1 MSPSRRLSR
10 RVGEKREGGGE
21 GLGVIGVKTFFGS
34 HGSRRRAFGSPLHF
48 LCAADVGQGGRRES
62 ARGESEE
69 ERERGRE
76 ERGRVQQ
83 RAALSHSL
91 GIWHM
96 ALTHSTAC
104 GRWGLSQCWA
114 SEAQP
119 GGGEERRKGGG
130 KGTCACLC
138 VCVCVCVFGGVVF
151 RPWHLHRCGD
161 MEGGVSVCVTH
172 VVLLTLSRP
181 GWVYKC
187 VQACLCVFLDLLKWR
202 ERLSGVE
209 EGNYSCLVYLYW
221 EEVCL
226 NVVNDFL
233 MTLSKMSWTQP

>member
-69 ERERGRE
+69 EREARE
-76 ERGRVQQ
+76 GGEGESSAESSTFPQSGD
-83 RAALSHSL
+83 LTHGSHTFHSL
-91 GIWHM
+91 WPVGPEPV
-96 ALTHSTAC
+96 LSVRSTAW
-104 GRWGLSQCWA
+104 RRR
-114 SEAQP
+114 
-119 GGGEERRKGGG
+119 GEKEEGWQGY
-130 KGTCACLC
+130 
-138 VCVCVCVFGGVVF
+138 VCVCVFGGVVF
-151 RPWHLHRCGD
+151 RLWHLHRCGD

>member
-91 GIWHM
+91 GI
-96 ALTHSTAC
+96 
-104 GRWGLSQCWA
+104 
-114 SEAQP
+114 
-119 GGGEERRKGGG
+119 
-130 KGTCACLC
+130 
-138 VCVCVCVFGGVVF
+138 
-151 RPWHLHRCGD
+151 
-161 MEGGVSVCVTH
+161 
-172 VVLLTLSRP
+172 
-181 GWVYKC
+181 
-187 VQACLCVFLDLLKWR
+187 
-202 ERLSGVE
+202 
-209 EGNYSCLVYLYW
+209 
-221 EEVCL
+221 
-226 NVVNDFL
+226 
-233 MTLSKMSWTQP
+233 